1 MKKVTIPNA
10 VINEMFNDARVRFDA
25 ALAKIE
31 RGEDSTEIVEALYYE
46 VTNYVISDHLKSD

>member
-1 MKKVTIPNA
+1 MRKVTIPNA

-31 RGEDSTEIVEALYYE
+31 RGEGS
-46 VTNYVISDHLKSD
+46 